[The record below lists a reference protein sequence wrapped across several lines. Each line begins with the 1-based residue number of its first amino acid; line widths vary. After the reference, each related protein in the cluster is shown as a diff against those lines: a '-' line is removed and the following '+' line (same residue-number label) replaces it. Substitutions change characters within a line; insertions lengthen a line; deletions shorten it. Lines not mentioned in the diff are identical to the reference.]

1 MSKRR
6 DRYGNEISYY
16 RNRGVCKEPTTLH
29 SGLVVLHAAA
39 HFGWRTWI
47 SDFRRTTMMSVLLVR
62 NNLNAWSALHRGHS
76 RGQRASEGGCVLLLC
91 SNIRH
96 WGMLLNTNMSSPALT
111 MITCTQRHLPP
122 FFLRLWGFIF
132 HLIGL
137 TTASVRQRWSSSCTW
152 WRTAGF
158 GVLVKR
164 PLTEAKMKHV
174 LLPSQFNRDTPTA
187 HWDML

>member
-1 MSKRR
+1 MKNLNQWLSKNHDDATCEKQLECMKCFAPGAQQRT
-6 DRYGNEISYY
+6 ESE
-16 RNRGVCKEPTTLH
+16 RGRMCAAA
-29 SGLVVLHAAA
+29 VLH
-39 HFGWRTWI
+39 
-47 SDFRRTTMMSVLLVR
+47 
-62 NNLNAWSALHRGHS
+62 
-76 RGQRASEGGCVLLLC
+76 
-91 SNIRH
+91 IRH
-96 WGMLLNTNMSSPALT
+96 WGMLLNTNMSSPAPT